1 MRKVLRLL
9 KLSHIYSDFDTK
21 SYTLTTTIILIIIII
36 IIIVVISITPYLTN
50 KGEDTALYKINS
62 SVNMKPQK

>member
-1 MRKVLRLL
+1 ML

-21 SYTLTTTIILIIIII
+21 SYTLTTTIILIIIIII